1 MATAAAAEYA
11 VMVGPPILNLLLA
24 PRAERIKKDILGCY
38 LGGIMNHTRKWLG
51 FRFLFAV
58 CFLFAPLERGGA
70 ATGYL
75 LTDHKLDSPPPP
87 APPIPPH
94 PSTFFANCG
103 KALVPAG
110 ASTTTAPQMQAQ
122 DLSGLP
128 AGQVALHFD
137 HRLGRAVWINKR
149 LDGSIDDRP
158 IFEGSVITGAF
169 LGFDAKLRFQLTSP
183 NDYPK
188 SPLFWKS
195 FSSNQAE
202 AASGMAPILY
212 RLAQDGSQV
221 VQAPTFTQAQE
232 FGWNLNTLPE
242 AFRPNASLT
251 AVECTSP
258 S

>member
-11 VMVGPPILNLLLA
+11 VMAAPPILNLLLA

-58 CFLFAPLERGGA
+58 CFLFAPLAPEWASVAEGHSGVI
-70 ATGYL
+70 T
-75 LTDHKLDSPPPP
+75 HQPP
-87 APPIPPH
+87 APPTAPH

-110 ASTTTAPQMQAQ
+110 ASTTTTPQMQPQ

-258 S
+258 G